1 MALAFDQNRQL
12 LVGTGTPGRVFRVD
26 GAGKGFLLLDTTYQ
40 EVRALRVDPKGVIY
54 AAAQSSP
61 RVQGGGE
68 SLSEAL
74 SAPPPVTPSI
84 PNVSTE
90 ITSIS
95 VVDLGSASQSGSS
108 ALSADR
114 RNPTGAVFRVQPDG
128 LWDEMW
134 ASREDAAYDIAIEA
148 DGALLVA
155 TGTKGKLF
163 RLSGDPV
170 NVVLVTRVP
179 AQQATMLVRVG
190 RPHLRGDGESGI
202 ADGDLVGS
210 RDARHLRIGREG
222 RAARLDMGCHRL
234 ARDGAGGLEGR
245 SLQPVGQHERR
256 PTMRGVNGRG
266 RTRTPRDRPSRVRK
280 RAISSGARC

>member
-1 MALAFDQNRQL
+1 MAMSSRAPAIRHVYKIRRGKGQRFFATNPLRG
-12 LVGTGTPGRVFRVD
+12 VRVRSEPPGTGRPGTPGRVFRVEWR
-26 GAGKGFLLLDTTYQ
+26 GERVPVPTPVQ
-40 EVRALRVDPKGVIY
+40 EVRALRVDPKGGSTRR
-54 AAAQSSP
+54 AKQPA
-61 RVQGGGE
+61 VQGWATA
-68 SLSEAL
+68 SRPL

-95 VVDLGSASQSGSS
+95 AVDLGSASQSGAS

-134 ASREDAAYDIAIEA
+134 ASREDAAYDIAIEG
-148 DGALLVA
+148 DGALLLA

-179 AQQATMLVRVG
+179 AQQATVLVR
-190 RPHLRGDGESGI
+190 S
-202 ADGDLVGS
+202 ADRTYV
-210 RDARHLRIGREG
+210 ARRI
-222 RAARLDMGCHRL
+222 L
-234 ARDGAGGLEGR
+234 A
-245 SLQPVGQHERR
+245 
-256 PTMRGVNGRG
+256 
-266 RTRTPRDRPSRVRK
+266 
-280 RAISSGARC
+280 C